1 VIVSDTVRA
10 VVFDLW
16 GTLADTF
23 PDAANRRVMAEMA
36 RMVGADPETFERAW
50 RDNYEDRMRGGTLEE
65 HVRRVAGD
73 GVDVAEAVRIRSE
86 HMRRYLRFRPDA
98 VPTLVELRRRGLR
111 TGLISICS
119 TDVAETVAA
128 GELAPLLDVAV
139 YSCSE
144 EVAKPDPRVFA
155 LAAERLGVA
164 PTTCLFVDDVAENLV
179 GAEQAG
185 MRAVQIGDADGWDGA
200 RIVQVAEVLELLP

>member
-1 VIVSDTVRA
+1 MRA

-23 PDAANRRVMAEMA
+23 PDEAHRLVMAEMA
-36 RMVGADPETFERAW
+36 GLVGIDPEEFERGW
-50 RDNYEDRMRGGTLEE
+50 RDSYDDRMRGDTLEE
-65 HVRRVAGD
+65 HVRRLVGD
-73 GVDVAEAVRIRSE
+73 GGDGAGIAAAARTRAD
-86 HMRRYLRFRPDA
+86 HMRRLLRFRPD
-98 VPTLVELRRRGLR
+98 VVSTLTELRRRGLR

-144 EVAKPDPRVFA
+144 EVAKPDPRVFL
-155 LAAERLGVA
+155 LAAERLEVA
-164 PTTCLFVDDVAENLV
+164 PAECLFVDDVAENLV
-179 GAEQAG
+179 GAEHAG
-185 MRAVQIGDADGWDGA
+185 MRAVQIGGADCWGGA
-200 RIVQVAEVLELLP
+200 RISRVGEVLDLLP